1 MLVQEFYRLKVLIIL
16 EQLITSV
23 VEKKRN
29 NLNEQDMKVYWKIWI
44 EDRGI
49 RDGGSV
55 KKNLKIKQI
64 NKSWISGDVGGRL

>member
-1 MLVQEFYRLKVLIIL
+1 
-16 EQLITSV
+16 
-23 VEKKRN
+23 
-29 NLNEQDMKVYWKIWI
+29 MKVYWKIWI

>member
-1 MLVQEFYRLKVLIIL
+1 MLVQEFYRLNVLIIL

-64 NKSWISGDVGGRL
+64 NKSWVSGDVGGRL

>member
-1 MLVQEFYRLKVLIIL
+1 MVQEFYRLKVLIIL